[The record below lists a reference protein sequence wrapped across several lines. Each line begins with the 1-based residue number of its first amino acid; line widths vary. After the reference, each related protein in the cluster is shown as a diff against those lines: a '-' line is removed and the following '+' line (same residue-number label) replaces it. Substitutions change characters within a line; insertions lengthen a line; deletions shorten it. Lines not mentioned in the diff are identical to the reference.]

1 MKCRHWLGSL
11 AMAAM
16 LLLPQLVWSE
26 PGAAFYNLEAGK
38 DVLENVT
45 LPTIDG
51 GEATLLDH
59 EMGANVFI
67 FFRPGPEPPRRGLAD
82 MARCGEDL
90 AAYPVR
96 WTALVSDR
104 YPAEEVKAVVENA
117 NFRGPVLVDD
127 GNTLYG
133 RYGVRLHP
141 VVGVTDADGLLTAYQ
156 PYTQI
161 NFCSRVKAKVL
172 RTLGEIDDAE
182 LQQRL
187 SPRSV
192 DPRADSAVARR
203 NLRMGQRFLDIGNY
217 QHALDTA
224 RRSLELDPDLAAAH
238 GMAALALAHQ
248 GECEEAA
255 AYIDR
260 ALALEPA
267 QAEAEAARQQCSR

>member
-1 MKCRHWLGSL
+1 MQPKHWLGSL
-11 AMAAM
+11 AIAT
-16 LLLPQLVWSE
+16 LLVVPQLVWSE
-26 PGAAFYNLEAGK
+26 PGAAFYNLEVGK

-59 EMGANVFI
+59 EMGANVFV
-67 FFRPGPEPPRRGLAD
+67 FFRPGPEPSRRGLAD

-90 AAYPVR
+90 ADYPVR

-104 YPAEEVKAVVENA
+104 YPAEEVQAVVDNA
-117 NFRGPVLVDD
+117 NFRGPVLVDQ

-141 VVGVTDADGLLTAYQ
+141 VVGVTDGEGRLTAYQ

-161 NFCSRVKAKVL
+161 NFCARVKAKVL
-172 RTLGEIDDAE
+172 HTLGEIDDEE

-192 DPRADSAVARR
+192 DPRADSAVAQR
-203 NLRMGQRFLDIGNY
+203 NLRMGQRFLQMGNY
-217 QHALDTA
+217 EQALATA

-238 GMAALALAHQ
+238 GMAALSLAHQ
-248 GECEEAA
+248 DQCDEAA
-255 AYIDR
+255 AHIDR

-267 QAEAEAARQQCSR
+267 QAEAEAAREQCGQ